1 MKMYIHKMNENAS
14 LPYRLY
20 EMYINKMHCG

>member
-1 MKMYIHKMNENAS
+1 MYIHKMNENAS
-14 LPYRLY
+14 FIYRLY